1 MKKRT
6 AVIILVLVAAFLLVE
21 TASVITYPN
30 EYKVIKTMGKISRV
44 TTEPGFSLRIPLVQS
59 ETTISKSRQLY
70 DIAPT
75 EIYTSDKKKMEVD
88 AYIIWRVTDPIKF
101 TQTLNSSKASA
112 ESKISAMVYG
122 ALKATVSSTS
132 QEELIASRDAALD
145 MTVEEDILS
154 DVEIQDITSEDLQ
167 ENAQAEDG
175 TQPAGS
181 APAADGTQPA
191 ENQPAGSAPAAD
203 GTQPAENQP
212 AGSAPAADGT
222 QPAENQP
229 AADGTQPQETSE
241 QPQETPDGMKVIDEN
256 TRVISLSSK
265 ILEQLDKD
273 YDPEQYGIEIQMVKI
288 KKLDLPDEN
297 KDAVY
302 NRMITERKNIAA
314 AYKAQGESEAQKIR
328 NMTDRETE
336 VMLSEANAKAARL
349 EAEGEAE
356 YMKILSDAYNDPDKA
371 EYYLFVRQL
380 DAAKKS
386 LKNGNTTLFLDS
398 DSPLASIFENSGE

>member
-1 MKKRT
+1 MKKH
-6 AVIILVLVAAFLLVE
+6 AGKILIALIAAIVLVNM
-21 TASVITYPN
+21 ASVITYPN
-30 EYKVIKTMGKISRV
+30 QYKVIKTMGKISRV
-44 TTEPGFSLRIPLVQS
+44 TTEPGFSVRIPVVQT
-59 ETTISKSRQLY
+59 ETTISKARRLY

-88 AYIIWRVTDPIKF
+88 AYIIWRVTDPVKF
-101 TQTLNSSKASA
+101 TQTLNASTAGA

-122 ALKATVSSTS
+122 SLKATVSSTS

-145 MTVEEDILS
+145 KREEDDAL
-154 DVEIQDITSEDLQ
+154 DVEVQDITSEDLKEDEQ
-167 ENAQAEDG
+167 GDNGNGTAEG
-175 TQPAGS
+175 GETEGREES
-181 APAADGTQPA
+181 
-191 ENQPAGSAPAAD
+191 
-203 GTQPAENQP
+203 
-212 AGSAPAADGT
+212 
-222 QPAENQP
+222 
-229 AADGTQPQETSE
+229 GTQPQQTE
-241 QPQETPDGMKVIDEN
+241 DGMTVIDEN

-265 ILEQLDKD
+265 ILEQLNSD

-314 AYKAQGESEAQKIR
+314 AYRAQGESEAQKIR
-328 NMTDRETE
+328 NTTDRETA
-336 VMLSEANAKAARL
+336 VMLSEAEAAADRL

-356 YMKILSDAYNDPDKA
+356 YMRILSDAYNDPDKA

-386 LKNGNTTLFLDS
+386 LENGNTTLFLDS
-398 DSPLASIFENSGE
+398 DSPLAQIFESGAE

>member
-1 MKKRT
+1 MKKH
-6 AVIILVLVAAFLLVE
+6 IGKILAALVVVYLLVNM
-21 TASVITYPN
+21 AAVITYPN
-30 EYKVIKTMGKISRV
+30 QYKVIKTMGKISRV
-44 TTEPGFSLRIPLVQS
+44 TTEPGFSFRIPLIQS
-59 ETTISKSRQLY
+59 ETTISKARQHY

-88 AYIIWRVTDPIKF
+88 AYIIWRVTDPVKF
-101 TQTLNSSKASA
+101 TQTLNSSTASA

-122 ALKATVSSTS
+122 SLKATVSSTS

-145 MTVEEDILS
+145 KAEEDDAL
-154 DVEIQDITSEDLQ
+154 DVEVQDITSEDLKEDTEASSGAGSTGAAGTETTGTESKEQ
-167 ENAQAEDG
+167 SKETEDG
-175 TQPAGS
+175 MT
-181 APAADGTQPA
+181 
-191 ENQPAGSAPAAD
+191 
-203 GTQPAENQP
+203 
-212 AGSAPAADGT
+212 
-222 QPAENQP
+222 
-229 AADGTQPQETSE
+229 
-241 QPQETPDGMKVIDEN
+241 VIDEN
-256 TRVISLSSK
+256 TRVISLSNK
-265 ILEQLDKD
+265 ILEQLNKD

-328 NMTDRETE
+328 NTTDRETA
-336 VMLSEANAKAARL
+336 VMLSEAEATADRL

-356 YMKILSDAYNDPDKA
+356 YMRILSDAYNDPDKA

-386 LKNGNTTLFLDS
+386 LENGNTTLFLDS
-398 DSPLASIFENSGE
+398 DSPLASIFEQ

>member
-1 MKKRT
+1 MKKHT
-6 AVIILVLVAAFLLVE
+6 GKILAALVVVYLLVNM
-21 TASVITYPN
+21 AAVITYPN
-30 EYKVIKTMGKISRV
+30 QYKVIKTMGKISRV
-44 TTEPGFSLRIPLVQS
+44 TTEPGFSFRIPLLQS
-59 ETTISKSRQLY
+59 ETTISKARQLY

-88 AYIIWRVTDPIKF
+88 AYIIWRVTDPVKF
-101 TQTLNSSKASA
+101 TQTLNSSTASA

-122 ALKATVSSTS
+122 SLKATVSSTS

-145 MTVEEDILS
+145 KAEEEDAL
-154 DVEIQDITSEDLQ
+154 DVEVQDITSEDLKEDTEASSGAGSTGAAGTETTGTESKEQ
-167 ENAQAEDG
+167 SKETEDG
-175 TQPAGS
+175 MT
-181 APAADGTQPA
+181 
-191 ENQPAGSAPAAD
+191 
-203 GTQPAENQP
+203 
-212 AGSAPAADGT
+212 
-222 QPAENQP
+222 
-229 AADGTQPQETSE
+229 
-241 QPQETPDGMKVIDEN
+241 VIDEN
-256 TRVISLSSK
+256 TRVISLSNK
-265 ILEQLDKD
+265 ILEQLNKD

-328 NMTDRETE
+328 NTTDRETA
-336 VMLSEANAKAARL
+336 VMLSEAEATADRL

-356 YMKILSDAYNDPDKA
+356 YMRILSDAYNDPDKA

-386 LKNGNTTLFLDS
+386 LENGNTTLFLDS
-398 DSPLASIFENSGE
+398 DSPLASIFEQ

>member
-1 MKKRT
+1 MKKHT
-6 AVIILVLVAAFLLVE
+6 GKILAALVVVYLLVNM
-21 TASVITYPN
+21 AAVITYPN
-30 EYKVIKTMGKISRV
+30 QYKVIKTMGKISRV
-44 TTEPGFSLRIPLVQS
+44 TTEPGFSFRIPLLQS
-59 ETTISKSRQLY
+59 ETTISKARQLY

-88 AYIIWRVTDPIKF
+88 AYIIWRVTDPVKF
-101 TQTLNSSKASA
+101 TQTLNSSTASA

-122 ALKATVSSTS
+122 SLKATVSSTS

-145 MTVEEDILS
+145 KAEEDDAL
-154 DVEIQDITSEDLQ
+154 DVEVQDITSEDLK
-167 ENAQAEDG
+167 ENTEASSGAGSTGAAGTETTGTESKEQSKETEDG
-175 TQPAGS
+175 MT
-181 APAADGTQPA
+181 
-191 ENQPAGSAPAAD
+191 
-203 GTQPAENQP
+203 
-212 AGSAPAADGT
+212 
-222 QPAENQP
+222 
-229 AADGTQPQETSE
+229 
-241 QPQETPDGMKVIDEN
+241 VIDEN
-256 TRVISLSSK
+256 TRVISLSNK
-265 ILEQLDKD
+265 ILEQLNKD

-328 NMTDRETE
+328 NTTDRETA
-336 VMLSEANAKAARL
+336 VMLSEAEATADRL

-356 YMKILSDAYNDPDKA
+356 YMRILSDAYNDPDKA

-386 LKNGNTTLFLDS
+386 LENGNTTLFLDS
-398 DSPLASIFENSGE
+398 DSPLASIFEQ

>member
-6 AVIILVLVAAFLLVE
+6 AVIILVLAAVFLLAE

-44 TTEPGFSLRIPLVQS
+44 TTEPGFSLRIPFVQS
-59 ETTISKSRQLY
+59 ETTLSKSRQLY

-145 MTVEEDILS
+145 MVVEENTLS
-154 DVEIQDITSEDLQ
+154 DVEIQDITSADL
-167 ENAQAEDG
+167 
-175 TQPAGS
+175 
-181 APAADGTQPA
+181 
-191 ENQPAGSAPAAD
+191 
-203 GTQPAENQP
+203 
-212 AGSAPAADGT
+212 
-222 QPAENQP
+222 
-229 AADGTQPQETSE
+229 
-241 QPQETPDGMKVIDEN
+241 QETPDGMKVIDEN

>member
-191 ENQPAGSAPAAD
+191 GSAPAAD
-203 GTQPAENQP
+203 GTQPAEN
-212 AGSAPAADGT
+212 GT
-222 QPAENQP
+222 QP

>member
-1 MKKRT
+1 MKKHIGKIL
-6 AVIILVLVAAFLLVE
+6 AALVVIYLLVNM
-21 TASVITYPN
+21 AAVITYPN
-30 EYKVIKTMGKISRV
+30 QYKVIKTMGKISRV
-44 TTEPGFSLRIPLVQS
+44 TTEPGFSFRIPLVQS
-59 ETTISKSRQLY
+59 ETTISKARQLY

-88 AYIIWRVTDPIKF
+88 AYIIWRVTDPVKF
-101 TQTLNSSKASA
+101 TQTLNSSTASA

-145 MTVEEDILS
+145 KTEEDDAL
-154 DVEIQDITSEDLQ
+154 DVEVQDITSEDLKEDTEGSSAEGSSAEGNSEGEVTGTGTDSQ
-167 ENAQAEDG
+167 EKPKETEDG
-175 TQPAGS
+175 MT
-181 APAADGTQPA
+181 
-191 ENQPAGSAPAAD
+191 
-203 GTQPAENQP
+203 
-212 AGSAPAADGT
+212 
-222 QPAENQP
+222 
-229 AADGTQPQETSE
+229 
-241 QPQETPDGMKVIDEN
+241 VIDEN
-256 TRVISLSSK
+256 TRVISLSNK
-265 ILEQLDKD
+265 ILEQLNKD

-328 NMTDRETE
+328 NTTDRETA
-336 VMLSEANAKAARL
+336 VMLSEAEATADRL

-356 YMKILSDAYNDPDKA
+356 YMRILSDAYNDPDKA

-386 LKNGNTTLFLDS
+386 LENGNTTLFLDS
-398 DSPLASIFENSGE
+398 DSPLASIFEQE

>member
-1 MKKRT
+1 MKKHIGKIL
-6 AVIILVLVAAFLLVE
+6 AALIVIYLLVNM
-21 TASVITYPN
+21 AAVITYPN
-30 EYKVIKTMGKISRV
+30 QYKVIKTMGKISRV
-44 TTEPGFSLRIPLVQS
+44 TTEPGFSLRIPMVQS
-59 ETTISKSRQLY
+59 ETTISKARQLY

-88 AYIIWRVTDPIKF
+88 AYIIWRVTDPVKF
-101 TQTLNSSKASA
+101 TQTLNSSTASA

-145 MTVEEDILS
+145 KTEEDDAL
-154 DVEIQDITSEDLQ
+154 DVEVQDITSEDLKEETGTNTESSEAGSTGEAGTAGTGTDSQ
-167 ENAQAEDG
+167 EQPKETEDG
-175 TQPAGS
+175 MT
-181 APAADGTQPA
+181 
-191 ENQPAGSAPAAD
+191 
-203 GTQPAENQP
+203 
-212 AGSAPAADGT
+212 
-222 QPAENQP
+222 
-229 AADGTQPQETSE
+229 
-241 QPQETPDGMKVIDEN
+241 VIDEN
-256 TRVISLSSK
+256 TRVISLSNK
-265 ILEQLDKD
+265 ILEQLNKD
-273 YDPEQYGIEIQMVKI
+273 YNPEQYGIEIQMVKI

-328 NMTDRETE
+328 NTTDRETA
-336 VMLSEANAKAARL
+336 VMLSEAEATASRL

-356 YMKILSDAYNDPDKA
+356 YMRILSDAYNDPDKA

-386 LKNGNTTLFLDS
+386 LENGNTTLFLDS
-398 DSPLASIFENSGE
+398 DSPLASVFEQSE

>member
-1 MKKRT
+1 MKKH
-6 AVIILVLVAAFLLVE
+6 AGLILVILALLFVIGN
-21 TASVITYPN
+21 ASIVITYPN

-44 TTEPGFSLRIPLVQS
+44 TTEPGFSLRIPMVQS
-59 ETTISKSRQLY
+59 ETTISKARQLY

-88 AYIIWRVTDPIKF
+88 AYILWRVTDPTRF
-101 TQTLNSSKASA
+101 TQTLNSSTAGA

-122 ALKATVSSTS
+122 ALKTSVSATS

-145 MTVEEDILS
+145 KNDDGDALS
-154 DVEIQDITSEDLQ
+154 DLEVQDITSEDLQ
-167 ENAQAEDG
+167 E
-175 TQPAGS
+175 T
-181 APAADGTQPA
+181 
-191 ENQPAGSAPAAD
+191 
-203 GTQPAENQP
+203 
-212 AGSAPAADGT
+212 
-222 QPAENQP
+222 
-229 AADGTQPQETSE
+229 ETD
-241 QPQETPDGMKVIDEN
+241 DGMKVIDEN
-256 TRVISLSSK
+256 TRVISLSTK
-265 ILEQLDKD
+265 ILDQLNKD

-328 NMTDRETE
+328 NTTDRETA
-336 VMLSEANAKAARL
+336 VMISEAEAKADQL

-386 LKNGNTTLFLDS
+386 LENGNTTLFLDS
-398 DSPLASIFENSGE
+398 DSPLAALFETQN

>member
-1 MKKRT
+1 MKKH
-6 AVIILVLVAAFLLVE
+6 IGKILIVLVVLYFFVNMAA
-21 TASVITYPN
+21 VITYPDQ
-30 EYKVIKTMGKISRV
+30 YKVIKTMGKISRV
-44 TTEPGFSLRIPLVQS
+44 TTEPGFSLRIPLIQS
-59 ETTISKSRQLY
+59 ETTISKARQLY

-101 TQTLNSSKASA
+101 TQTLNSSKTSA

-145 MTVEEDILS
+145 KSDDDGAL
-154 DVEIQDITSEDLQ
+154 DVEVQDITSEDLQ
-167 ENAQAEDG
+167 KEEQQSGTGDAETPEDG
-175 TQPAGS
+175 QSDAG
-181 APAADGTQPA
+181 ATPK
-191 ENQPAGSAPAAD
+191 
-203 GTQPAENQP
+203 
-212 AGSAPAADGT
+212 
-222 QPAENQP
+222 
-229 AADGTQPQETSE
+229 ETD
-241 QPQETPDGMKVIDEN
+241 DGMTVIDEN
-256 TRVISLSSK
+256 TRVISLSNK
-265 ILEQLDKD
+265 IIEQLEKD

-328 NMTDRETE
+328 NTTDRETA
-336 VMLSEANAKAARL
+336 VMISEAEAKADQL

-356 YMKILSDAYNDPDKA
+356 YMRILSDAYNDSDKA

-386 LKNGNTTLFLDS
+386 LESGNTTLFLDS
-398 DSPLASIFENSGE
+398 DSPLASIFESSGE

>member
-1 MKKRT
+1 MKKH
-6 AVIILVLVAAFLLVE
+6 IGKILAALVVVYLLVNM
-21 TASVITYPN
+21 AAVITYPN
-30 EYKVIKTMGKISRV
+30 QYKVIKTMGKISRV
-44 TTEPGFSLRIPLVQS
+44 TTEPGFSFRIPLLQS
-59 ETTISKSRQLY
+59 ETTISKARQLY

-88 AYIIWRVTDPIKF
+88 AYIIWRVTDPVKF
-101 TQTLNSSKASA
+101 TQTLNSSTASA

-122 ALKATVSSTS
+122 SLKATVSSTS

-145 MTVEEDILS
+145 KAEEDDAL
-154 DVEIQDITSEDLQ
+154 DVEVQDITSEDLKEDTEASSGAGTETTGTESKEQ
-167 ENAQAEDG
+167 SKETEDG
-175 TQPAGS
+175 MT
-181 APAADGTQPA
+181 
-191 ENQPAGSAPAAD
+191 
-203 GTQPAENQP
+203 
-212 AGSAPAADGT
+212 
-222 QPAENQP
+222 
-229 AADGTQPQETSE
+229 
-241 QPQETPDGMKVIDEN
+241 VIDEN
-256 TRVISLSSK
+256 TRVISLSNK
-265 ILEQLDKD
+265 ILEQLNKD

-328 NMTDRETE
+328 NTTDRETA
-336 VMLSEANAKAARL
+336 VMLSEAEATADRL

-356 YMKILSDAYNDPDKA
+356 YMRILSDAYNDPDKA

-386 LKNGNTTLFLDS
+386 LENGNTTLFLDS
-398 DSPLASIFENSGE
+398 DSPLASIFEQ

>member
-6 AVIILVLVAAFLLVE
+6 AIIILVLVLVYLLGNMAA
-21 TASVITYPN
+21 VITYPN
-30 EYKVIKTMGKISRV
+30 QYKVIKTMGKISRV
-44 TTEPGFSLRIPLVQS
+44 ATEPGFSLRIPLVQS
-59 ETTISKSRQLY
+59 ETTIQKSKQLY

-88 AYIIWRVTDPIKF
+88 AYIIWRVADPIKF

-122 ALKATVSSTS
+122 ALKATVSATS
-132 QEELIASRDAALD
+132 QEELIASRDSALD
-145 MTVEEDILS
+145 KSDEADSLS
-154 DVEIQDITSEDLQ
+154 DVNIQDMPSE
-167 ENAQAEDG
+167 EPE
-175 TQPAGS
+175 
-181 APAADGTQPA
+181 
-191 ENQPAGSAPAAD
+191 
-203 GTQPAENQP
+203 
-212 AGSAPAADGT
+212 
-222 QPAENQP
+222 
-229 AADGTQPQETSE
+229 
-241 QPQETPDGMKVIDEN
+241 DGMKVIDEN
-256 TRVISLSSK
+256 TKVISLSNK
-265 ILEQLDKD
+265 ILEQLNKD

-314 AYKAQGESEAQKIR
+314 AYKAQGDSEAQKIR
-328 NMTDRETE
+328 NTTDRETA
-336 VMLSEANAKAARL
+336 VMLSEADAKAAQI

-356 YMKILSDAYNDPDKA
+356 YMKILSEAYNDPDKA

-386 LKNGNTTLFLDS
+386 LENGNTTLFLDS
-398 DSPLASIFENSGE
+398 DSPLASIFENNGE

>member
-88 AYIIWRVTDPIKF
+88 AYIIWRVMDPIKF

-145 MTVEEDILS
+145 MTVEEDTLS

-175 TQPAGS
+175 TQPASGTQ
-181 APAADGTQPA
+181 PAADGTQPA
-191 ENQPAGSAPAAD
+191 S
-203 GTQPAENQP
+203 GT
-212 AGSAPAADGT
+212 
-222 QPAENQP
+222 QP

-398 DSPLASIFENSGE
+398 DSPLASIFENSGD

>member
-1 MKKRT
+1 MKKPYVT
-6 AVIILVLVAAFLLVE
+6 ILAVLIAAYIIGNLSA
-21 TASVITYPN
+21 VITYPDQ
-30 EYKVIKTMGKISRV
+30 YKVIKTMGKISRV
-44 TTEPGFSLRIPLVQS
+44 TTEPGLSLRVPLIQS
-59 ETTISKSRQLY
+59 ETTISKARQLY

-101 TQTLNSSKASA
+101 TQTLNSSKTSA

-145 MTVEEDILS
+145 KSDDDGAL
-154 DVEIQDITSEDLQ
+154 DVEVQDITSEDLQ
-167 ENAQAEDG
+167 KEEQQSGTGDAGTPEDG
-175 TQPAGS
+175 QSDAG
-181 APAADGTQPA
+181 ANPK
-191 ENQPAGSAPAAD
+191 
-203 GTQPAENQP
+203 
-212 AGSAPAADGT
+212 
-222 QPAENQP
+222 
-229 AADGTQPQETSE
+229 ETD
-241 QPQETPDGMKVIDEN
+241 DGMTVIDEN
-256 TRVISLSSK
+256 TRVISLSNK
-265 ILEQLDKD
+265 IIEQLEKD

-328 NMTDRETE
+328 NTTDRETA
-336 VMLSEANAKAARL
+336 VMISEAEAKADQL

-356 YMKILSDAYNDPDKA
+356 YMRILSDAYNDSDKA

-386 LKNGNTTLFLDS
+386 LESGNTTLFLDS
-398 DSPLASIFENSGE
+398 DSPLASIFESSGE

>member
-1 MKKRT
+1 MKKH
-6 AVIILVLVAAFLLVE
+6 IGKILAALVVVYLLVNM
-21 TASVITYPN
+21 AAVITYPN
-30 EYKVIKTMGKISRV
+30 QYKVIKTMGKISRV
-44 TTEPGFSLRIPLVQS
+44 TTEPGFSFRIPLIQS
-59 ETTISKSRQLY
+59 ETTISKARQLY

-88 AYIIWRVTDPIKF
+88 AYIIWRVTDPVKF
-101 TQTLNSSKASA
+101 TQTLNSSTASA

-122 ALKATVSSTS
+122 SLKATVSSTS

-145 MTVEEDILS
+145 KAEEDDAL
-154 DVEIQDITSEDLQ
+154 DVEVQDITSEDLKEDTEASSGAGSTGAAGTETTGTESKEQ
-167 ENAQAEDG
+167 SKETEDG
-175 TQPAGS
+175 MT
-181 APAADGTQPA
+181 
-191 ENQPAGSAPAAD
+191 
-203 GTQPAENQP
+203 
-212 AGSAPAADGT
+212 
-222 QPAENQP
+222 
-229 AADGTQPQETSE
+229 
-241 QPQETPDGMKVIDEN
+241 VIDEN
-256 TRVISLSSK
+256 TRVISLSNK
-265 ILEQLDKD
+265 ILEQLNKD

-328 NMTDRETE
+328 NTTDRETA
-336 VMLSEANAKAARL
+336 VMLSEAEATADRL

-356 YMKILSDAYNDPDKA
+356 YMRILSDAYNDPDKA

-386 LKNGNTTLFLDS
+386 LENGNTTLFLDS
-398 DSPLASIFENSGE
+398 DSPLASIFEHE

>member
-1 MKKRT
+1 MKKHIGKIL
-6 AVIILVLVAAFLLVE
+6 AALVVIYLLVNM
-21 TASVITYPN
+21 AAVITYPN
-30 EYKVIKTMGKISRV
+30 QYKVIKTMGKISRV
-44 TTEPGFSLRIPLVQS
+44 TTEPGFSFRIPLIQS
-59 ETTISKSRQLY
+59 ETTISNARQLY

-101 TQTLNSSKASA
+101 TQTLNSSTASA

-145 MTVEEDILS
+145 KVEEDDAL
-154 DVEIQDITSEDLQ
+154 DVEVQDITSEDLKEETGVSSEGDATGAGTNSQ
-167 ENAQAEDG
+167 ELPKETEDG
-175 TQPAGS
+175 MT
-181 APAADGTQPA
+181 
-191 ENQPAGSAPAAD
+191 
-203 GTQPAENQP
+203 
-212 AGSAPAADGT
+212 
-222 QPAENQP
+222 
-229 AADGTQPQETSE
+229 
-241 QPQETPDGMKVIDEN
+241 VIDEN
-256 TRVISLSSK
+256 TKVISLSNK
-265 ILEQLDKD
+265 ILEQLNKD

-328 NMTDRETE
+328 NTTDRETA
-336 VMLSEANAKAARL
+336 VMLSEAEATADRL

-356 YMKILSDAYNDPDKA
+356 YMRILSDAYNDPDKA

-386 LKNGNTTLFLDS
+386 LENGNTTLFLDS
-398 DSPLASIFENSGE
+398 DSPLASIFEQSE

>member
-1 MKKRT
+1 MKKHSGT
-6 AVIILVLVAAFLLVE
+6 VIVLLLALFAIINL
-21 TASVITYPN
+21 ASVITYPN

-44 TTEPGFSLRIPLVQS
+44 TTEPGFSLRIPLIQS
-59 ETTISKSRQLY
+59 ETTIPRSRQLY

-88 AYIIWRVTDPIKF
+88 AYIIWRVTDPVKF
-101 TQTLNSSKASA
+101 TQTLNSSTTSA

-145 MTVEEDILS
+145 KNVDEDGLS
-154 DVEIQDITSEDLQ
+154 DLEIQDITSEDLQ
-167 ENAQAEDG
+167 EETAETEDG
-175 TQPAGS
+175 I
-181 APAADGTQPA
+181 
-191 ENQPAGSAPAAD
+191 
-203 GTQPAENQP
+203 
-212 AGSAPAADGT
+212 
-222 QPAENQP
+222 
-229 AADGTQPQETSE
+229 
-241 QPQETPDGMKVIDEN
+241 KVIDQN
-256 TRVISLSSK
+256 TRVISLSTK
-265 ILEQLDKD
+265 ILDQLSRD

-288 KKLDLPDEN
+288 KKLDLPNEN

-302 NRMITERKNIAA
+302 NRMITERRNIAA
-314 AYKAQGESEAQKIR
+314 AYRAQGESEAQKIR
-328 NMTDRETE
+328 NTTDRETA
-336 VMLSEANAKAARL
+336 VMLSEAQANADRL

-386 LKNGNTTLFLDS
+386 LENGNTTLFLDS
-398 DSPLASIFENSGE
+398 DSPLASLFETDN

>member
-1 MKKRT
+1 MKKHAGIVLILII
-6 AVIILVLVAAFLLVE
+6 AVLLVMS

-44 TTEPGFSLRIPLVQS
+44 TTEPGFSLRIPVVQS
-59 ETTISKSRQLY
+59 ETTISKARQLY

-88 AYIIWRVTDPIKF
+88 AYIVWRVTDPVKF
-101 TQTLNSSKASA
+101 TQTLNASRSSA
-112 ESKISAMVYG
+112 ENKISAMVYG

-132 QEELIASRDAALD
+132 QEELIASRDAALEKGESED
-145 MTVEEDILS
+145 GLPDLEVE
-154 DVEIQDITSEDLQ
+154 DITSDELQ
-167 ENAQAEDG
+167 EEEE
-175 TQPAGS
+175 T
-181 APAADGTQPA
+181 
-191 ENQPAGSAPAAD
+191 
-203 GTQPAENQP
+203 
-212 AGSAPAADGT
+212 
-222 QPAENQP
+222 
-229 AADGTQPQETSE
+229 QETD
-241 QPQETPDGMKVIDEN
+241 DGMKKIDEN

-265 ILEQLDKD
+265 ILEQLDRD

-328 NMTDRETE
+328 NTTDRETE
-336 VMLSEANAKAARL
+336 VMLSEAEAKADQL

-356 YMKILSDAYNDPDKA
+356 YMRILSDAYNDPDKA
-371 EYYLFVRQL
+371 EFYLFVRQL
-380 DAAKKS
+380 DAARKS

-398 DSPLASIFENSGE
+398 DSPLASIFEGSGEGSTGSEE

>member
-1 MKKRT
+1 MKKH
-6 AVIILVLVAAFLLVE
+6 AGIVLILIIAALFVISA
-21 TASVITYPN
+21 ASVITYPN

-44 TTEPGFSLRIPLVQS
+44 TTEPGFSMRIPVVQS
-59 ETTISKSRQLY
+59 ETTISKARQLY

-88 AYIIWRVTDPIKF
+88 AYIVWRVTDPVKF
-101 TQTLNSSKASA
+101 TQTLNASRSSA
-112 ESKISAMVYG
+112 ENKISAMVYG

-132 QEELIASRDAALD
+132 QEELIASRDAALEKGESED
-145 MTVEEDILS
+145 GLPDLEVE
-154 DVEIQDITSEDLQ
+154 DITSDELQ
-167 ENAQAEDG
+167 EEEQTE
-175 TQPAGS
+175 
-181 APAADGTQPA
+181 
-191 ENQPAGSAPAAD
+191 E
-203 GTQPAENQP
+203 
-212 AGSAPAADGT
+212 
-222 QPAENQP
+222 
-229 AADGTQPQETSE
+229 PQETD
-241 QPQETPDGMKVIDEN
+241 DGMKKIDEN

-265 ILEQLDKD
+265 ILEQLDRD

-328 NMTDRETE
+328 NTTDRETE
-336 VMLSEANAKAARL
+336 VMLSEAEAKADQL

-356 YMKILSDAYNDPDKA
+356 YMRILSDAYNDPDKA
-371 EYYLFVRQL
+371 EFYLFVRQL
-380 DAAKKS
+380 DAARKS

-398 DSPLASIFENSGE
+398 DSPLASIFEGNGEKAAGAGD

>member
-1 MKKRT
+1 MKKHLGKILI
-6 AVIILVLVAAFLLVE
+6 VLVLFYIVVNLAA
-21 TASVITYPN
+21 VITYPN
-30 EYKVIKTMGKISRV
+30 QYKVIKTMGKISRV
-44 TTEPGFSLRIPLVQS
+44 TTEPGFSLRIPVIQS
-59 ETTISKSRQLY
+59 ETTISKARQLY

-88 AYIIWRVTDPIKF
+88 AYIIWKVTDPIKF
-101 TQTLNSSKASA
+101 TQTLNSSTASA

-145 MTVEEDILS
+145 KNDDEDLM
-154 DVEIQDITSEDLQ
+154 DVEVQDITSEDLQ
-167 ENAQAEDG
+167 EEEQGTGTDGQAGTGTGTEGQAGTGTEGGTGDQAGAGTGTEGQTGTGTGTEGQTGTEPKETEDG
-175 TQPAGS
+175 MS
-181 APAADGTQPA
+181 
-191 ENQPAGSAPAAD
+191 
-203 GTQPAENQP
+203 
-212 AGSAPAADGT
+212 
-222 QPAENQP
+222 
-229 AADGTQPQETSE
+229 
-241 QPQETPDGMKVIDEN
+241 VIDEN
-256 TRVISLSSK
+256 TKVIALSSK
-265 ILEQLDKD
+265 IIEQLNKD

-328 NMTDRETE
+328 NTTDRETT
-336 VMLSEANAKAARL
+336 VMLSEAEAKADQL

-356 YMKILSDAYNDPDKA
+356 YMRILSDAYNDPDKA
-371 EYYLFVRQL
+371 DYYLFVRQL

-386 LKNGNTTLFLDS
+386 LENGNTTLFLDS
-398 DSPLASIFENSGE
+398 DSPLASVFESTGE